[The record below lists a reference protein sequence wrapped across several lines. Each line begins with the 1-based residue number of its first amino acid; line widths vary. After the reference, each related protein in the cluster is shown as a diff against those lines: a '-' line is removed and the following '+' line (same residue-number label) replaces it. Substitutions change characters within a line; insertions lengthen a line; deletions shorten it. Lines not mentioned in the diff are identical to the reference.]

1 MPARSSWAARATTL
15 SELAPTL
22 RWEPPVFP
30 GPGRCPEDVVL
41 HTAQQLDEMEAA
53 AYQDGFARGHGEGYA
68 AGVQQARNEAAR
80 LRELVTHLA
89 RPLAQ
94 IDEEVERTLVAMTVE
109 VARRLVQQELE
120 LDPTRVLGVVRE
132 AIGALDGA
140 GRELRVLAHPE
151 DAKLLQEHLVTPP
164 DVTALRVIADPSLM
178 RGDCRVA
185 SEAAHID
192 ARLDTRQANL
202 AQSIMGEAE

>member
-1 MPARSSWAARATTL
+1 MKTL
-15 SELAPTL
+15 SETL
-22 RWEPPVFP
+22 PAARWEPPIFAAP
-30 GPGRCPEDVVL
+30 GHCPEDVVL

-53 AYQDGFARGHGEGYA
+53 AYQEGFARGHGEGYA
-68 AGVQQARNEAAR
+68 AGLQQARNEAAR
-80 LRELVTHLA
+80 LRDLVAHLA

-140 GRELRVLAHPE
+140 GRELRVMAHPD
-151 DAKLLQEHLVTPP
+151 DAVLLQEHLVAPP
-164 DVTALRVIADPSLM
+164 EVSSLRVIADRSLV
-178 RGDCRVA
+178 RGDCRVS
-185 SEAAHID
+185 SEFAQVD

-202 AQSIMGEAE
+202 AQSIMGESE

>member
-1 MPARSSWAARATTL
+1 MSETFAT
-15 SELAPTL
+15 A
-22 RWEPPVFP
+22 RWEPPVFAAP
-30 GPGRCPEDVVL
+30 GPCPDDVVL

-53 AYQDGFARGHGEGYA
+53 AYQDGFARGQGEGYA
-68 AGVQQARNEAAR
+68 AGLQQARNEAAR
-80 LRELVTHLA
+80 LRELVAHLA

-140 GRELRVLAHPE
+140 GRELRVMAHPD
-151 DAKLLQEHLVTPP
+151 DAELIQQHLVAPP
-164 DVTALRVIADPSLM
+164 EASSLRVIADRSLM
-178 RGDCRVA
+178 RGDCRVS
-185 SEAAHID
+185 SEFAQVD

-202 AQSIMGEAE
+202 AQSIMGESE

>member
-1 MPARSSWAARATTL
+1 MKTL
-15 SELAPTL
+15 SEILPAA
-22 RWEPPVFP
+22 RWEPPIFAAP
-30 GPGRCPEDVVL
+30 GHCPEDVVL

-53 AYQDGFARGHGEGYA
+53 AYQEGFARGHGEGYA
-68 AGVQQARNEAAR
+68 AGLQQARNEAAR
-80 LRELVTHLA
+80 LRDLVVHLA

-120 LDPTRVLGVVRE
+120 MDPTRVLGVVRE

-140 GRELRVLAHPE
+140 GRELRVMAHPD
-151 DAKLLQEHLVTPP
+151 DAALLQEHLVAPP
-164 DVTALRVIADPSLM
+164 EASSLRVIADRSLV
-178 RGDCRVA
+178 RGDCRVS
-185 SEAAHID
+185 SEFAQVD

-202 AQSIMGEAE
+202 AQSIMGESE

>member
-1 MPARSSWAARATTL
+1 MSD
-15 SELAPTL
+15 LAPTL

-30 GPGRCPEDVVL
+30 APGRCPEDVVL

-68 AGVQQARNEAAR
+68 AGVQQARAEAAR
-80 LRELVTHLA
+80 LRELVAHLA

-120 LDPTRVLGVVRE
+120 LDPARVLGVVRE

-140 GRELRVLAHPE
+140 GRELRVMAHPE
-151 DAKLLQEHLVTPP
+151 DAKLLQEHLVAPP
-164 DVTALRVIADPSLM
+164 EVNSLRVIADPSLM

-185 SEAAHID
+185 SEFAQVD

-202 AQSIMGEAE
+202 AQSLIGEAE

>member
-1 MPARSSWAARATTL
+1 MSETFAT
-15 SELAPTL
+15 A
-22 RWEPPVFP
+22 RWEPPVFAA
-30 GPGRCPEDVVL
+30 PGRCPDDVVL

-53 AYQDGFARGHGEGYA
+53 AYQDGFARGQGEGYA
-68 AGVQQARNEAAR
+68 AGLQQARNEAAR
-80 LRELVTHLA
+80 LRELVAHLA

-140 GRELRVLAHPE
+140 GRELRVMAHPD
-151 DAKLLQEHLVTPP
+151 DAELIQQHLVAPP
-164 DVTALRVIADPSLM
+164 EASSLRVIADRSLM
-178 RGDCRVA
+178 RGDCRVS
-185 SEAAHID
+185 SEFAQVD

-202 AQSIMGEAE
+202 AQSIMGESE

>member
-1 MPARSSWAARATTL
+1 MSD
-15 SELAPTL
+15 LAPTL

-30 GPGRCPEDVVL
+30 GAGRCPEDVVL

-68 AGVQQARNEAAR
+68 AGLQQARAEATR
-80 LRELVTHLA
+80 LRELVAHLA

-120 LDPTRVLGVVRE
+120 LDPMRVLGVVRE
-132 AIGALDGA
+132 AIGALDGSA
-140 GRELRVLAHPE
+140 RQMRVMAHPE
-151 DAKLLQEHLVTPP
+151 DAKLLQEHLVAPP
-164 DVTALRVIADPSLM
+164 DVAELRVVADPSLM
-178 RGDCRVA
+178 RGDCRVV
-185 SEAAHID
+185 SDAAQVD

-202 AQSIMGEAE
+202 AQSLIGEAE